1 MSENRFRNR
10 LFAALAGALLPWT
23 AGLGA
28 NPSANPS
35 ANPVEAPAANPS
47 AKPVEA
53 PAANPSAKPAEAPA
67 AKPAEAPGAKP
78 APNPGPPSRE
88 SWIPA
93 ESGLVLDAAGARE
106 ILDTLL
112 SPPILGRIEAS
123 DGWRRQRSS
132 FGGRL
137 QHLFQLYL
145 ENRFDCAWPEILK
158 KLGDGGLTVGVGA
171 GGAWGAVLDAESEA
185 FLNEAQE
192 VFLSV
197 GRAAAAKKGTEAFVQ
212 DYVYR
217 GVRFWTV
224 SGGKEYHAVLGTR
237 LVVANR
243 LETFKRILDL
253 RAGDAT
259 GSIAGVPGYEAAKR
273 SASEGSGKGA
283 VLALSPGALQAWRAT
298 RAGQG
303 RPAKEPNPLA
313 VLLLGGYDGIL
324 RGGEWLA
331 LGIEAG
337 GETLSFRLPTGP
349 AGPVPAAGA
358 DPAFARPADAADGAL
373 PLLAVPRQ
381 LASLSL
387 YRDLGGFYAAKDEL
401 FPERTSGLIL
411 FENMMGIYFSGRDL
425 ADEVM
430 AELDPHIR
438 FVVAG
443 QEYDPE
449 RGVPETRVPAFA
461 LVLRMRH
468 PEAFSPVVEEAWQ
481 KVVGMVNFTRGQ
493 KAQGGLVM
501 DRFDHAGVRFTCA
514 AFSAAGEKDKA
525 RLDTR
530 FNFSPA
536 IARFGEHLVLSSEEA
551 LTRDLIDAL
560 KAEDGAAAATPLPGK
575 SAVLEWKG
583 PALAAAFVDNREHF
597 IHQNMVEKGHDR
609 ARAER
614 EVSILPLILDAIG
627 AARLEAGSAA
637 GGEAATLRL
646 ELNPANPKG
655 ATTAVA
661 AE

>member
-23 AGLGA
+23 AGLGTASAEAPEAPEA
-28 NPSANPS
+28 NPSANP
-35 ANPVEAPAANPS
+35 AKVPAANS
-47 AKPVEA
+47 
-53 PAANPSAKPAEAPA
+53 
-67 AKPAEAPGAKP
+67 
-78 APNPGPPSRE
+78 GPPSRE

-93 ESGLVLDAAGARE
+93 ESGLVLDAGGARE

-112 SPPILGRIEAS
+112 SPAILGRIEAS

-145 ENRFDCAWPEILK
+145 ENRFDCTWQEILK
-158 KLGDGGLTVGVGA
+158 KLADGGLTVGVGA

-185 FLNEAQE
+185 FLTEAQE

-197 GRAAAAKKGTEAFVQ
+197 GRAAAAKKGTESFVQ

-224 SGGKEYHAVLGTR
+224 SGGKEYHAVVGTR

-253 RAGDAT
+253 RAGDAA
-259 GSIAGVPGYEAAKR
+259 GSIAGAPGYEAAKR

-298 RAGQG
+298 RPAQG
-303 RPAKEPNPLA
+303 GPPAKEPNPLT
-313 VLLLGGYDGIL
+313 VLLLAGYDGIL

-337 GETLSFRLPTGP
+337 GETLSFRLPAGP
-349 AGPVPAAGA
+349 AGAGA
-358 DPAFARPADAADGAL
+358 APAFARPAGAADGAL
-373 PLLAVPRQ
+373 PLLEVPRQ

-430 AELDPHIR
+430 AELDPHVR
-438 FVVAG
+438 LVVAG

-468 PEAFSPVVEEAWQ
+468 PEEFSPVVEEAWQ

-514 AFSAAGEKDKA
+514 AFSAAGEKGKA

-536 IARFGEHLVLSSEEA
+536 IARFGEHLVLSSEET

-583 PALAAAFVDNREHF
+583 PALAAVFADNREHF

-627 AARLEAGSAA
+627 AARLEAGDAA
-637 GGEAATLRL
+637 AGEAATLKL

-655 ATTAVA
+655 ATAAVA